1 MAGST
6 LCAKWGVCTWMD
18 SEDAREFCNL
28 VDFSSR
34 RRILYT
40 IEVKKKTNTLSHLEH
55 LENPP
60 PGGLML

>member
-1 MAGST
+1 
-6 LCAKWGVCTWMD
+6 MD

-40 IEVKKKTNTLSHLEH
+40 IEVKKKHILSHLER